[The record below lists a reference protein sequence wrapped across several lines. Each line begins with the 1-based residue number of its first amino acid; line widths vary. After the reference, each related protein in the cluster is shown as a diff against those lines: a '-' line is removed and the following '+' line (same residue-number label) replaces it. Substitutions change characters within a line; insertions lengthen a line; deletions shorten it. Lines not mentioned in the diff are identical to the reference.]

1 MILESDIRQLIT
13 YLRLVSGDE
22 TTPDS
27 VLRPQVLRRLTDE
40 AVLSEQ
46 AERESVEVSRDE
58 ITAEVN
64 DNIRSLRE
72 RFGSDEEF
80 KEVLLSEGLSEKG
93 LRERIADEVR
103 RNLLSRRLLEK
114 VGLTQIYISPAEVE
128 EFYNQHKDSIARVP
142 GMVKLAHI
150 LIVIRPSDS
159 AEASAQERAREVLDL
174 LVRGGDFPTL
184 ARSFS
189 DDRLTREKG
198 GDWGWQDTMGLP
210 PELTLVL
217 KQLSPGQI
225 SPPFRG
231 QNGYYIVQLTGRDRN
246 RVRFRTILI
255 AVPVRRTDTLRARQL
270 AERIKSLAQ
279 KGASFDSLARQF
291 SDDPQTGPE
300 GGYLGEFFLE
310 GLMPPFDRLIAELDS
325 GEVGGPVLSEHGFH
339 IVKVLNKQS
348 AQVRSFLEMQDAIR
362 NYLYEKRFAERLQDY
377 IHRVARGIYIE
388 IKGNNN
394 PEGLL
399 SP

>member
-231 QNGYYIVQLTGRDRN
+231 QNGYYIAQLTGRDRN